1 MGTDTL
7 LFEKFG
13 MDVPAGKVLFT
24 EGDAGEKMYIIKE
37 GKVKITKRIKGKE
50 HLLAILGKG
59 EFFGEMAIVNRIKRT
74 ATAVAMTEARLLEF
88 DRTGFVQMIEKNAEI
103 ALSVIDRLCRRL
115 GSAVEKLKHF
125 MTKGEDGLVA
135 LNLYYAFKESSRGRT
150 IDDYESLLDETAL
163 HLDMPRDQ
171 IESIVDNL
179 LAAGIMSRKGNSLSL
194 VDEDKLFEL
203 TEKL

>member
-13 MDVPAGKVLFT
+13 HDIGPGEVLF
-24 EGDAGEKMYIIKE
+24 KE
-37 GKVKITKRIKGKE
+37 GEAGDKMFIIQDGKIKITKRIKGKD

-74 ATAVAMTEARLLEF
+74 ATATTMSPVRLLEF
-88 DRTGFVQMIEKNAEI
+88 DRDGFVQMIEKNAGI
-103 ALSVIDRLCRRL
+103 ALSMIDRLCRRL
-115 GSAVEKLKHF
+115 ASAVEKLKHF

-135 LNLYYAFKESSRGRT
+135 LNLYYAFKGSSRGKT
-150 IDDYESLLDETAL
+150 IDDYEALLDETAL
-163 HLDMPRDQ
+163 HLSIPRDR
-171 IESIVDNL
+171 IEAIVDTL
-179 LAAGIMSRKGNSLSL
+179 LEAGVMGRKGNSLTL
-194 VDEDKLFEL
+194 EDEEKLFEL

>member
-13 MDVPAGKVLFT
+13 MDVPANKVLFT
-24 EGDAGEKMYIIKE
+24 EGEAGDKMYIIKE
-37 GKVKITKRIKGKE
+37 GKVKITKRIKGKD

-74 ATAVAMTEARLLEF
+74 ASAVTMTESRLLEF

-115 GSAVEKLKHF
+115 FSAVEKLK
-125 MTKGEDGLVA
+125 
-135 LNLYYAFKESSRGRT
+135 
-150 IDDYESLLDETAL
+150 
-163 HLDMPRDQ
+163 
-171 IESIVDNL
+171 
-179 LAAGIMSRKGNSLSL
+179 
-194 VDEDKLFEL
+194 
-203 TEKL
+203 